1 MTWAFALIA
10 AIAGL
15 LGFGA
20 GLLTFKRSSRWCTQC
35 GKSLSCSQCGSHAGV
50 ARPPAVVG
58 LNRGASVR

>member
-1 MTWAFALIA
+1 MTWAFALTA

-20 GLLTFKRSSRWCTQC
+20 GLLTFKRSLRWCPQC
-35 GKSLSCSQCGSHAGV
+35 GKTLTCAECGSQEGV